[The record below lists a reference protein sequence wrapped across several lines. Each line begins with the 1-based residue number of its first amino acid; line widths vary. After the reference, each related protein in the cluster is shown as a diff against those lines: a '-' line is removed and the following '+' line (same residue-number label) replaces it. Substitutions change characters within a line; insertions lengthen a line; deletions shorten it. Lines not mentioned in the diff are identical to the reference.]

1 MVATMGIPAK
11 NIKKSIIKHRGI
23 LSAVAREL
31 GISRTQVHRRIN
43 SNQSLK
49 DATNEARATLV
60 DDAESA
66 LVKAIKAREA
76 WAVSLTLKT
85 IGKDRG
91 YVERSELEV
100 DGSIT
105 VNVVKFGDNDTK

>member
-1 MVATMGIPAK
+1 MGIPAK
-11 NIKKSIIKHRGI
+11 TIKRAIIKNRGI
-23 LSAVAREL
+23 LSAVARDL
-31 GISRTQVHRRIN
+31 GISRTQVNRRVVAN
-43 SNQSLK
+43 KSLK
-49 DATNEARATLV
+49 AATDEARDTLI

-91 YVERSELEV
+91 YIERSELEV